1 MRWPAGLDGPRKAT
15 LRSIVPIFATLLAAG
30 AAQAQCTVTASGDAA
45 GIRLAQSL
53 AAGSDDATVR
63 QAYAQHRCN
72 IRKLLHGGG
81 RPCRSGMSRDH
92 VTIRVFATA
101 TYHVFPVRLPDGLFC
116 TTD

>member
-1 MRWPAGLDGPRKAT
+1 MRFSEGICGAGNAT
-15 LRSIVPIFATLLAAG
+15 RQAAILLWATLLAAG

-53 AAGSDDATVR
+53 AARSDDATVR

-81 RPCRSGMSRDH
+81 RPCRNNMARDH

>member
-1 MRWPAGLDGPRKAT
+1 MTWPDGPRGQGKRT
-15 LRSIVPIFATLLAAG
+15 LRAILTFLGALLVAG

-81 RPCRSGMSRDH
+81 RPCRNNMARDH